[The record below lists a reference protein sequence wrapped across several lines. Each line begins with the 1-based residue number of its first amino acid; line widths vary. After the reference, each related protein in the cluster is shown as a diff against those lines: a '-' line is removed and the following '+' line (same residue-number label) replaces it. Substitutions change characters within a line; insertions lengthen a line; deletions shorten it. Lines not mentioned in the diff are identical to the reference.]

1 MLKKIGSVV
10 SELKKPIIFAPKV
23 RNMMED
29 FERLQKQREL
39 IEIIGIQN
47 EREGYQPVT
56 ARIMGLLM
64 VMDKE
69 EFTFDE
75 IVEEMK
81 ISKSTA
87 SNALKNLELR
97 GVIEYVTYPGDRKRY
112 FRFISADID
121 DMVNDIEKKIIQNLD
136 TVHQILT
143 LKKNPN
149 SRNSLFLKNILK
161 GMEFFRLQLD
171 QFRKEYKRNR

>member
-1 MLKKIGSVV
+1 MKES
-10 SELKKPIIFAPKV
+10 
-23 RNMMED
+23 
-29 FERLQKQREL
+29 ERLQKQREL
-39 IEIIGIQN
+39 IEFIGRQN
-47 EREGYQPVT
+47 EKEGFQPV
-56 ARIMGLLM
+56 AGRILGLLM

-69 EFTFDE
+69 EYTFEE

-97 GVIEYVTYPGDRKRY
+97 GVIEYITHPGDRKRY

-121 DMVNDIEKKIIQNLD
+121 DMVNDIEKKMTQKMD
-136 TVHQILT
+136 TVHEIIA
-143 LKKNPN
+143 LKKDPN
-149 SRNSLFLKNILK
+149 SRNSMFLKNILK

-171 QFRKEYKRNR
+171 QFREDYSKNK